1 MYHRQ
6 KKLLM
11 LQQKRAGIVQAL
23 TSLQR
28 RTIVFNFKRDE
39 ENLYTALGCKTTAS
53 AKEIKLAYYKMAK
66 KYHPDFN
73 PGEGKDQDKAAE
85 MFKKIHKAYEV
96 LSNPISRQ
104 TYDIENRINEDNASA
119 EQPIYEDATTH
130 RQYYQPRTMKD
141 FYHTKWT
148 GYQKPKWFH
157 PYNGIDVRSEYLYR
171 KKLHD
176 RYWYI
181 PPWFDIAFEFIEL
194 NRLFVYIILF
204 FLGDAIRLYK
214 SIMQ

>member
-1 MYHRQ
+1 
-6 KKLLM
+6 
-11 LQQKRAGIVQAL
+11 
-23 TSLQR
+23 
-28 RTIVFNFKRDE
+28 
-39 ENLYTALGCKTTAS
+39 
-53 AKEIKLAYYKMAK
+53 
-66 KYHPDFN
+66 
-73 PGEGKDQDKAAE
+73 
-85 MFKKIHKAYEV
+85 
-96 LSNPISRQ
+96 
-104 TYDIENRINEDNASA
+104 
-119 EQPIYEDATTH
+119 
-130 RQYYQPRTMKD
+130 MKD

-194 NRLFVYIILF
+194 NRLFVYIVLF

-214 SIMQ
+214 SIMQQRKERSELELLKTSFDLNENTAPHLSLMNMVANIDNQVGDDDEIVFD